1 MAGKQLSPEAR
12 LSGFLAKYLPA
23 TARQFRAARKLMKAR
38 LPGAIELVY
47 DNWNWLVIGYSP
59 TRRPSEAVFSLVG
72 APRWITLCF
81 LRNGAILNDPQRL
94 LRGTGKR
101 IRNVRLEDAKDLE
114 APALAALIDQSLE
127 LTGFPFDPNTRGT
140 LIIQSVS
147 ANQRPRRPE

>member
-1 MAGKQLSPEAR
+1 MVGTRPSPEAQ

-23 TARQFRAARKLMKAR
+23 TARQFRSARKLMLAR

-59 TRRPSEAVFSLVG
+59 TRRPSEAMFSLVG

-94 LRGTGKR
+94 LRGSGKR
-101 IRNVRLEDAKDLE
+101 IRNVRLEHAKDLE
-114 APALAALIDQSLE
+114 APAIAALIDQSLE
-127 LTGFPFDPNTRGT
+127 LARFPFDPKAQGT

-147 ANQRPRRPE
+147 AKQRPRRPN